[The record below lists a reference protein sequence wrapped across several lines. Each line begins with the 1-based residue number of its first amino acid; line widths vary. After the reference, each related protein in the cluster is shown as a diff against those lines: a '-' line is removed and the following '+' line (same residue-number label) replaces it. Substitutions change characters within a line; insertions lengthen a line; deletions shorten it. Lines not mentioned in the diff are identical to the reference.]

1 MATIVIT
8 AFEGQASLLKVAV
21 AEKVIKVREPVD
33 SNCGMSAATEL
44 VDAALVLPG
53 VSQEMLWGHP
63 KAAGLEDDASL

>member
-1 MATIVIT
+1 
-8 AFEGQASLLKVAV
+8 
-21 AEKVIKVREPVD
+21 
-33 SNCGMSAATEL
+33 MSAATEL